1 MLPYLTIAGAGNAVG
16 TLRPPLPCVALMG
29 NACRPAELQERR
41 SSTIWAEL
49 SLDGP
54 GAGTPPTTRPHEE
67 GLGVHHGAEHRD
79 AALAGPD
86 VALLNNCAAA
96 RKTLLKDKQAHRRPP
111 GLKKRGW
118 GPTR

>member
-54 GAGTPPTTRPHEE
+54 GAGTPPTTRPQEK
-67 GLGVHHGAEHRD
+67 GLGSDSLTNIVGYTDPASR
-79 AALAGPD
+79 
-86 VALLNNCAAA
+86 ALLHV
-96 RKTLLKDKQAHRRPP
+96 RTTGRLLECCFPCVA
-111 GLKKRGW
+111 
-118 GPTR
+118 